1 MRFDRVRG
9 STYCGSFV
17 LWQSTRWISDR
28 ARRTMYY
35 GTLAL
40 LAKLLQDAQHV
51 KGILCA
57 KLRRSGW
64 EQGRICRAYLILS
77 GDFMAYV
84 VQRFALILQVAVNTS
99 SLRLN
104 PTLQCGPWPMSRVD
118 LEISWWCDY
127 LYTYTVHLF
136 VQYLIWIP
144 VTWDRVNHILMHRLF
159 SRNSLS
165 SLWI

>member
-1 MRFDRVRG
+1 
-9 STYCGSFV
+9 
-17 LWQSTRWISDR
+17 
-28 ARRTMYY
+28 MYY

-118 LEISWWCDY
+118 LEIS
-127 LYTYTVHLF
+127 
-136 VQYLIWIP
+136 
-144 VTWDRVNHILMHRLF
+144 
-159 SRNSLS
+159 
-165 SLWI
+165 